1 MALLLALAGPL
12 STTLVAQLTFI
23 ARPRAE
29 RRVMIHVASRDEL
42 PLSYANELR
51 KIVRGVMD
59 DAELVVNVVAVRGL
73 WRSDNDSPKN
83 ESP

>member
-1 MALLLALAGPL
+1 MLLLALAGPL

-51 KIVRGVMD
+51 KIVRDVMD

>member
-51 KIVRGVMD
+51 KIVRDVMD
-59 DAELVVNVVAVRGL
+59 DAELVVNVVAVRDL

>member
-1 MALLLALAGPL
+1 M
-12 STTLVAQLTFI
+12 
-23 ARPRAE
+23 
-29 RRVMIHVASRDEL
+29 MIHVASRDEL
-42 PLSYANELR
+42 SLSYANELR